1 MAGAGAE
8 GGEGDPEEAAAE
20 TPLKVVFPVARRDAT
35 PRWADYGEGNWW
47 LDPAA
52 ALFPPDEAVELEW
65 TPEALFQCVHGP
77 DGAPEV
83 EVVLGSDNSV
93 LRSFQGGRFFRHV
106 LLGPEGA
113 LERVYSADSPPQG
126 LQAPPTGTLAKLD
139 SVLAH
144 ARALLLHRR
153 RLAGDGPG
161 GAPSR
166 PQAPAGGPPG
176 ELDEAAV
183 LSNEV
188 REDCEVEDVG
198 RFVAFSDGR
207 VWAKFVDRT
216 MARLDRWHRRCRLVL
231 PDGSAVEVRPA
242 APVGVEKYM
251 AFVADFAVW
260 AFRTPGERAA
270 ALEAQAAVEACAN
283 RAGQMARLLQ
293 WELSHELP
301 ERRARLAGPVK
312 PPPPP
317 WGGPA
322 AGPLP
327 GEGAVAGYSHEDI
340 RGLLERNASLLER
353 LSGEALVS
361 GA

>member
-1 MAGAGAE
+1 M
-8 GGEGDPEEAAAE
+8 
-20 TPLKVVFPVARRDAT
+20 
-35 PRWADYGEGNWW
+35 
-47 LDPAA
+47 
-52 ALFPPDEAVELEW
+52 
-65 TPEALFQCVHGP
+65 
-77 DGAPEV
+77 
-83 EVVLGSDNSV
+83 VLGSDNSV

-153 RLAGDGPG
+153 HIACGGPG
-161 GAPSR
+161 DAPSR

-176 ELDEAAV
+176 ELEEAAV

-293 WELSHELP
+293 WEISHELP

-317 WGGPA
+317 WGGGRRRAAARRGRRRRELPRRHPRPA
-322 AGPLP
+322 GTQREPARAALRGSPGVGGLGERPPPAGGRRRPRVLFP
-327 GEGAVAGYSHEDI
+327 S
-340 RGLLERNASLLER
+340 S
-353 LSGEALVS
+353 
-361 GA
+361 

>member
-1 MAGAGAE
+1 M
-8 GGEGDPEEAAAE
+8 
-20 TPLKVVFPVARRDAT
+20 
-35 PRWADYGEGNWW
+35 
-47 LDPAA
+47 
-52 ALFPPDEAVELEW
+52 
-65 TPEALFQCVHGP
+65 
-77 DGAPEV
+77 
-83 EVVLGSDNSV
+83 GSDSSV

-106 LLGPEGA
+106 LLSPEGA
-113 LERVYSADSPPQG
+113 LERVYSADSPPKG

-153 RLAGDGPG
+153 RLAGGGPG
-161 GAPSR
+161 ADSSR
-166 PQAPAGGPPG
+166 AQTPAGGPPKG
-176 ELDEAAV
+176 LEGAAV

-207 VWAKFVDRT
+207 VSAKFIDRT
-216 MARLDRWHRRCRLVL
+216 MAHLDRWHRRCRLVL
-231 PDGSAVEVRPA
+231 PDGSAVEVRPE

-260 AFRTPGERAA
+260 AFRSPGERAA

-301 ERRARLAGPVK
+301 ERRAPLAGPSPL

-317 WGGPA
+317 P
-322 AGPLP
+322 P
-327 GEGAVAGYSHEDI
+327 GEGPAAGYSHEDI
-340 RGLLERNASLLER
+340 RSLLERNASLLER
-353 LSGEALVS
+353 LSGDAVASEA
-361 GA
+361 

>member
-1 MAGAGAE
+1 M
-8 GGEGDPEEAAAE
+8 
-20 TPLKVVFPVARRDAT
+20 
-35 PRWADYGEGNWW
+35 
-47 LDPAA
+47 
-52 ALFPPDEAVELEW
+52 
-65 TPEALFQCVHGP
+65 
-77 DGAPEV
+77 
-83 EVVLGSDNSV
+83 VLGSDNSV

-106 LLGPEGA
+106 LLGPEGE
-113 LERVYSADSPPQG
+113 LERVYLPPQG

-144 ARALLLHRR
+144 ARALLLYRR
-153 RLAGDGPG
+153 HIACGGPG
-161 GAPSR
+161 DAPSR

-176 ELDEAAV
+176 GLEEAAV

-207 VWAKFVDRT
+207 VWAKFIDRT

-270 ALEAQAAVEACAN
+270 ALEAQAAAEACAN

-293 WELSHELP
+293 WELSHELA
-301 ERRARLAGPVK
+301 ERRARLAGPAK

-327 GEGAVAGYSHEDI
+327 GEGAVAGNSHEDI
-340 RGLLERNASLLER
+340 RACWNATRACSSGSPGKPWCRGLRGATAPSGWKEAAPRPPSQFLRFPLRCLQARRRR
-353 LSGEALVS
+353 LRRRRRPR
-361 GA
+361 